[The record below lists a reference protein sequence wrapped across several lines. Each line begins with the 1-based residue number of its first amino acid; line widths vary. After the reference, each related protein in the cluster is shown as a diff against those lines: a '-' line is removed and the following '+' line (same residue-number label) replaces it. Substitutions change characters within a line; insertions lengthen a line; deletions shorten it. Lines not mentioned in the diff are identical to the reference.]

1 MSCTFA
7 TTLKSKSRQSVQLQ
21 SNREFGI
28 VYQTLYI
35 CFWTSMRS
43 VSRNI
48 GSFFRRFCWIFSSK
62 KPIRI
67 LFFIVDPVQPRNKKR
82 DITCLVLRNSP
93 WIFKSTSLHGPVS
106 FVSVQ
111 LFPNDQSKSS
121 LELCF
126 RHQSVMRQAT
136 VKQVTYAIKVNTHW
150 RWGETRCADTIFL
163 VGHAGFF
170 CKNCGPPRMSHKM
183 QLVWIQWSQFS
194 MSHPAHCSCELTALQ
209 PLPVHQLACLALQ
222 HASYVLTWRGL

>member
-1 MSCTFA
+1 M
-7 TTLKSKSRQSVQLQ
+7 
-21 SNREFGI
+21 
-28 VYQTLYI
+28 
-35 CFWTSMRS
+35 
-43 VSRNI
+43 
-48 GSFFRRFCWIFSSK
+48 
-62 KPIRI
+62 RI

-82 DITCLVLRNSP
+82 DITCLALRNSP

-150 RWGETRCADTIFL
+150 RWDTLRRHNIPRGTCR
-163 VGHAGFF
+163 VFF
-170 CKNCGPPRMSHKM
+170 AKIVVPPECRIK
-183 QLVWIQWSQFS
+183 
-194 MSHPAHCSCELTALQ
+194 CSWFEFNDLNFQCRILRTALAKSLRYNLFQ
-209 PLPVHQLACLALQ
+209 CTSLRAPPCSMRPMCLHEGACNPLTSTTTCPPIRSDH
-222 HASYVLTWRGL
+222 

>member
-1 MSCTFA
+1 MHFCNNSKIKIPAKCTV
-7 TTLKSKSRQSVQLQ
+7 TEQQ
-21 SNREFGI
+21 GI
-28 VYQTLYI
+28 WLIVHQTLYI

-48 GSFFRRFCWIFSSK
+48 GSFFRRFCWTFSSK

-82 DITCLVLRNSP
+82 DITCLALRNSP

-150 RWGETRCADTIFL
+150 RWDTLRRHNIPRGTCR
-163 VGHAGFF
+163 VFF
-170 CKNCGPPRMSHKM
+170 AKIVVPPECRIK
-183 QLVWIQWSQFS
+183 
-194 MSHPAHCSCELTALQ
+194 CSWFEWPYEWGKILKD
-209 PLPVHQLACLALQ
+209 
-222 HASYVLTWRGL
+222 